1 MARELITTWSDYQSA
16 IDRLLAMTSQSLC
29 IYDEDLGQLK
39 LETPSRLK
47 ELKRILQEDGRDT
60 LQIAVRNAT
69 LLRQHAPLLLGLLT
83 TFSHRATAQ
92 ETPPNIAH
100 LRDCMMIADGR
111 HALIRFER
119 DLPRSKLLTDEA
131 EELKP
136 YLNRFGEIWTEG
148 GEPITN
154 TTLGL

>member
-29 IYDEDLGQLK
+29 IYDEDLGRLK

-47 ELKRILQEDGRDT
+47 ELKRILQEDGRGT
-60 LQIAVRNAT
+60 LQIAVRSAT

-92 ETPPNIAH
+92 ETPLSIAH
-100 LRDCMMIADGR
+100 LRDCMIIADGR